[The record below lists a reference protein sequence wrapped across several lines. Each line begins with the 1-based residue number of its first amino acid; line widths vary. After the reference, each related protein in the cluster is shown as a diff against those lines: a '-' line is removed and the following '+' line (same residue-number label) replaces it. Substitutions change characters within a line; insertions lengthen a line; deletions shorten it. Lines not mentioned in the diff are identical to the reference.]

1 MHAYMTGM
9 LTSFT
14 YSSSFIA
21 VFMLFIVIVC
31 IIQIK
36 HHAITNL
43 TTQCSRLII
52 FFNLVVVN
60 PLIYPLSD

>member
-1 MHAYMTGM
+1 MKRHV
-9 LTSFT
+9 
-14 YSSSFIA
+14 SFIA
-21 VFMLFIVIVC
+21 IFMLFIVIVC